1 MDFRTVSFYAYGGM
15 KMARD
20 RGPKHKKSRREGVDL
35 YGTGGESLQRRL
47 QQPPGMHGRKPRR
60 RESEYSRHL
69 REKQKVKRMYGLQE
83 KQFLRFFEKARRV
96 SGETGVELLKLLEM
110 RLDNIV
116 YRLGFART
124 RLQARQF
131 VSHGHVLV
139 DGGRLDIPSSL
150 VGPGQVI
157 TLDQETLEMPDVQ
170 ALSQNPPPV
179 PAWLQRREN
188 GGEVIREPER
198 SEMDQDINEQLI
210 VEFYSR

>member
-1 MDFRTVSFYAYGGM
+1 
-15 KMARD
+15 MARD

-47 QQPPGMHGRKPRR
+47 QQPPGMHGRKTRR

-83 KQFLRFFEKARRV
+83 KQFLRFFEKAKRA
-96 SGETGVELLKLLEM
+96 SGDTGVAFLKLLEK
-110 RLDNIV
+110 RLDNVV

-124 RLQARQF
+124 RLQSRQF

-139 DGGRLDIPSSL
+139 DRDRLNIPSAL
-150 VGPGQVI
+150 VEPGHEI
-157 TLDQETLEMPDVQ
+157 ILDQDILKMPDVQ

-179 PAWLQRREN
+179 PAWLRRSEN
-188 GGEVIREPER
+188 GGEMVSEPDR
-198 SEMDQDINEQLI
+198 SEIDQDINEQLI

>member
-1 MDFRTVSFYAYGGM
+1 
-15 KMARD
+15 MARD

-47 QQPPGMHGRKPRR
+47 QQPPGMHGRRTRR
-60 RESEYSRHL
+60 RESEFGRHL

-83 KQFLRFFEKARRV
+83 KQFLKFFEEARRV
-96 SGETGVELLKLLEM
+96 PGDTGVAFLKLLEK
-110 RLDNIV
+110 RLDNVV

-124 RLQARQF
+124 RLQSRQF

-139 DGGRLDIPSSL
+139 DGDRLNIPSAL
-150 VGPGQVI
+150 MEPGYVI
-157 TLDQETLEMPDVQ
+157 TLDQDVLKMPDVQ

-179 PAWLQRREN
+179 PAWLRRSDK
-188 GGEVIREPER
+188 GGEMVREPDRTEIG
-198 SEMDQDINEQLI
+198 QDINEQLI

>member
-1 MDFRTVSFYAYGGM
+1 
-15 KMARD
+15 MARD

-47 QQPPGMHGRKPRR
+47 QQPPGMHGKKTRR

-83 KQFLRFFEKARRV
+83 KQFLRFFDKARRA
-96 SGETGVELLKLLEM
+96 SGDTGVVFLKLLEK
-110 RLDNIV
+110 RLDNVV

-124 RLQARQF
+124 RLQSRQF

-139 DGGRLDIPSSL
+139 DGDRLNIPSAL
-150 VGPGQVI
+150 VEPGHVI
-157 TLDQETLEMPDVQ
+157 ALDQDILKMPDVQ
-170 ALSQNPPPV
+170 ELAQNPPAV
-179 PAWLQRREN
+179 PAWLRRSDN
-188 GGEVIREPER
+188 GGEMVSEPDR
-198 SEMDQDINEQLI
+198 SEIDQDINEQLI

>member
-1 MDFRTVSFYAYGGM
+1 
-15 KMARD
+15 MARD

-47 QQPPGMHGRKPRR
+47 QQPPGMHGKKTRR

-83 KQFLRFFEKARRV
+83 KQFTKFFEKARSA
-96 SGETGVELLKLLEM
+96 SGETGVALLKLLER
-110 RLDNIV
+110 RLDNVV

-124 RLQARQF
+124 RPQARQF
-131 VSHGHVLV
+131 VSHGHVQV

-150 VGPGQVI
+150 VGPGQAIVVDKE
-157 TLDQETLEMPDVQ
+157 TLDMPDVQ
-170 ALSQNPPPV
+170 ALSHNPPPV
-179 PAWLQRREN
+179 PAWLQRRDN
-188 GGEVIREPER
+188 GGEVLREPER
-198 SEMDQDINEQLI
+198 AEIDQDINEQLI